1 MNTKDT
7 TVIKLLIDETNITKQ
22 EKKETSALA
31 VEVEVLPPVDITDK
45 RKLEI
50 YNGISEVDKK
60 LSIISARVEEL
71 NSEIDSLT
79 NHADGIDY
87 TIAVASGLLTG
98 LLDSFFGED
107 IKKLTDNKINSK
119 VIDGAKEEKIKKSIQ
134 KAQEQAKAKNKSL
147 TPEQIKSIRDSVE
160 KQFTPNNSSDDESKR
175 ILTKAIRYLENNK
188 ESPTDKIWNFKGS
201 TITPE
206 SHHLDD
212 LSHHASIVGLVAS
225 ILTQFTRKGFFAD
238 RHGSN
243 FPIEIDEKKG
253 DLIGNTVPAKFVCG
267 VSNWFWH
274 LMSDVAGTSGNP
286 GAGMGIP
293 GPLMSLFKEA
303 SSLPILKETKLPEIA
318 NKIFEEAK
326 FDLRKEIAQSI
337 PVLLND
343 IIVRLAFFIRR
354 LIIELKEK
362 SNFRDINWKNT
373 LPFRNRT
380 VIRMLTIA
388 SGTFTAVDVAD
399 AAIRSGGFNAAC
411 ILRIN
416 FVGVG
421 RFALAVGTDIGMG
434 IKKNKK
440 EKERSEALSEYI
452 GLYNIKIYYR
462 KADLLCSEKDLY
474 EREVN
479 MHATEKE
486 IWQEFQYNAEAME
499 DLYTTINQT
508 CQFYMQAISNMDEC
522 AEKMVEAIPSFDQT
536 YPGLRE
542 KMLGRL
548 K

>member
-1 MNTKDT
+1 MNTKENS
-7 TVIKLLIDETNITKQ
+7 VVRFLMDEINITEQGNEETLKQ
-22 EKKETSALA
+22 A
-31 VEVEVLPPVDITDK
+31 VEVEILPPVDITDK

-50 YNGISEVDKK
+50 YNGISEIDKK
-60 LSIISARVEEL
+60 LSVISERVEEL

-107 IKKLTDNKINSK
+107 IKKITDNKINSK
-119 VIDGAKEEKIKKSIQ
+119 VIDGAKEEKIKKSIE
-134 KAQEQAKAKNKSL
+134 KAQEQARAKNIKL
-147 TPEQIKSIRDSVE
+147 TPEQIKSIRESVE
-160 KQFTPNNSSDDESKR
+160 KQFTPNDSSDEESKR

-225 ILTQFTRKGFFAD
+225 ILTQFTRKGFFSD
-238 RHGSN
+238 KYGSN

-253 DLIGNTVPAKFVCG
+253 YLIGKSIPAKFVCG

-318 NKIFEEAK
+318 NKIFEEAR
-326 FDLRKEIAQSI
+326 FDFRKEISQSV

-362 SNFRDINWKNT
+362 RSFCEINWKNT

-388 SGTFTAVDVAD
+388 TGTFTAVDVAD

-411 ILRIN
+411 VLRIN

-421 RFALAVGTDIGMG
+421 RFALAIGTDIGMG

-440 EKERSEALSEYI
+440 EKERSAALSEYI

-462 KADLLCSEKDLY
+462 KADLLCSEAEML
-474 EREVN
+474 EQEAS
-479 MHATEKE
+479 MHAAEKGV
-486 IWQEFQYNAEAME
+486 WKEFKYNIEAM
-499 DLYTTINQT
+499 DQLYATINQT
-508 CQFYMQAISNMDEC
+508 CQFYMQAISKMDEC
-522 AEKMVEAIPSFDQT
+522 ADRMVEVLPSLDQT